1 MPINYYAVRKAFYGP
16 PLASPPDRLPT
27 QEEVLAEHQRI
38 SMQCTIEM
46 GLDPATRAIGE
57 HGSLIGGPGKPLTV
71 IARPVERL
79 LRLEPMP
86 LEWFDYPQA
95 RRAWRGRA
103 DDDTAGR
110 DRIEFLQEVIHS
122 HLAGFPDPPTATELS
137 SWICSPASFPPK
149 TAALYNIFENI
160 SSGQCARML
169 SRGHFCVYEV
179 ARIVILS
186 EARAPEVI
194 AWLHQFAVDP
204 SQRSGS
210 ELDDAQRADPV
221 LPSPYRGRSGWSVQG
236 TGGG

>member
-95 RRAWRGRA
+95 RRAWRGSA
-103 DDDTAGR
+103 DDDTADR
-110 DRIEFLQEVIHS
+110 ERIEFLQEVIHS
-122 HLAGFPDPPTATELS
+122 HLAGFPSPPTATELS
-137 SWICSPASFPPK
+137 SWICSPASSTPK

-160 SSGQCARML
+160 SSGQCARLL
-169 SRGHFCVYEV
+169 SRGHFSVYEV
-179 ARIVILS
+179 ARIIILS
-186 EARAPEVI
+186 GARAPEVI

-204 SQRSGS
+204 SQRSDS
-210 ELDDAQRADPV
+210 ELDDEHRAGPV
-221 LPSPYRGRSGWSVQG
+221 LNSPCPGS
-236 TGGG
+236 TG

>member
-57 HGSLIGGPGKPLTV
+57 HGSLIGGPSKPLTV

-95 RRAWRGRA
+95 RRAWRGRV

-110 DRIEFLQEVIHS
+110 ERIEFLQEVIHS
-122 HLAGFPDPPTATELS
+122 HLAGFPSPPTATELS
-137 SWICSPASFPPK
+137 SWIGSPASSPPR

-169 SRGHFCVYEV
+169 SRGHFSVYEV
-179 ARIVILS
+179 ARIIILS
-186 EARAPEVI
+186 GARAPEVI

-204 SQRSGS
+204 SQRSDS
-210 ELDDAQRADPV
+210 ERDDEQRAEPV
-221 LPSPYRGRSGWSVQG
+221 LNSPCPGS
-236 TGGG
+236 TG

>member
-103 DDDTAGR
+103 DDDTASR
-110 DRIEFLQEVIHS
+110 ERIEFLQEVIHS
-122 HLAGFPDPPTATELS
+122 HLAGFPSPPTATELS
-137 SWICSPASFPPK
+137 SWICSPASSPPK

-169 SRGHFCVYEV
+169 SRGHFSVYEV
-179 ARIVILS
+179 ARIIILS
-186 EARAPEVI
+186 GARAPEVI

-204 SQRSGS
+204 SQRSDS
-210 ELDDAQRADPV
+210 EVDDEQRAEPV
-221 LPSPYRGRSGWSVQG
+221 LNSACPGS
-236 TGGG
+236 TG